1 MARELPTDGSATKKV
16 KVVASCFMGLGH
28 LLYLKEYVKG
38 ILFALTE
45 LVFIALIPFFYGK
58 IHNLITLGDYKPDLP
73 VKLRDNSIFMLID
86 GILVLAVIAIFV
98 IVYVISVKS
107 AEKSYKEYCIFK
119 RFPSTKNALSSI
131 VGKSFPVLGLSP
143 LVLLLL
149 IFVVVPLIFSIA
161 VAFTNYSAPD
171 HIPPGKTVDWVGME
185 NFKSLLG
192 GSTNWTS
199 GFVKVAVWTLV
210 WAFGATFTCYFG
222 GLLIAVM
229 LNESKIKF
237 HSVFRVIFILPY
249 AVPAVITM
257 ITWRNLLN
265 GSFGVVNRTL
275 QTLGLISS
283 PIPWLSSPLLAQ
295 VMCIVINL
303 WAGFGYFMMLSM
315 GAMTAVNADLY
326 EAAKIDGASS
336 AQVLAHVTLPLVLY
350 QTMPQIVMSF
360 MHNLNNFGIIFF
372 LTGGMPLLSDST
384 TTLAGATDILV
395 TWIYKLTMTLLK
407 YNYASVIAVL
417 IFIVMAPFA
426 IIMFRNTKSYKEG
439 EV

>member
-210 WAFGATFTCYFG
+210 WAFGAPFTCYFG

>member
-1 MARELPTDGSATKKV
+1 M
-16 KVVASCFMGLGH
+16 
-28 LLYLKEYVKG
+28 
-38 ILFALTE
+38 
-45 LVFIALIPFFYGK
+45 
-58 IHNLITLGDYKPDLP
+58 
-73 VKLRDNSIFMLID
+73 
-86 GILVLAVIAIFV
+86 AVIAIFV

-107 AEKSYKEYCIFK
+107 AEKGYQEYCIFK

-192 GSTNWTS
+192 GTTNWTS

>member
-192 GSTNWTS
+192 GTTNWTS